1 MDLACATLKIIV
13 GIRKPQSSSQEE
25 ESIAL
30 PTLLIRTMEED
41 ASVTRKD
48 VGTNTIIE
56 TSFQLSSVEI
66 FK

>member
-13 GIRKPQSSSQEE
+13 GIRKPLSSSQEE
-25 ESIAL
+25 ELIAL

-56 TSFQLSSVEI
+56 TSFQLSSAEI